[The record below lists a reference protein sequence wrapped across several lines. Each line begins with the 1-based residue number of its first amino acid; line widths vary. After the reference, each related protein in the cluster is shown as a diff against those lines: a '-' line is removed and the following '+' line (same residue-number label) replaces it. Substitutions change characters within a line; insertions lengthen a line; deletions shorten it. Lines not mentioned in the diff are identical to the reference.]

1 MNVRNQSIII
11 ANDGKIRQDAKNH
24 AGGAEE
30 EGERE
35 TAKASSR
42 TKTTPKS
49 IAPKTSQNPPP
60 RTPTAVS
67 AGEITEEPNKPYVL
81 ERTKLA

>member
-1 MNVRNQSIII
+1 MR
-11 ANDGKIRQDAKNH
+11 
-24 AGGAEE
+24 AEQKK
-30 EGERE
+30 ERE

-67 AGEITEEPNKPYVL
+67 AAQMGEQTAAEASEAGITGGEGMDGGGRAYPD
-81 ERTKLA
+81 